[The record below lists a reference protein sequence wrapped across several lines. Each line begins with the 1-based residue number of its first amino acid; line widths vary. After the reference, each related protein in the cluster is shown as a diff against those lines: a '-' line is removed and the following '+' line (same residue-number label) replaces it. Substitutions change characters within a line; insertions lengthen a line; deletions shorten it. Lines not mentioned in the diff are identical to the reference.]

1 MYHTRISGKGFCFEL
16 ARRGLN
22 IVLVS
27 RTTSKLQDVAAE
39 IEQKYK
45 VKTKIIAIDF
55 TKDQNVQEKIE
66 SETKVQKLL
75 LYIYLEIKRTSVGS
89 CDWCA
94 C

>member
-45 VKTKIIAIDF
+45 VKTRIIAIDF

-66 SETKVQKLL
+66 SETKVQNFIS
-75 LYIYLEIKRTSVGS
+75 YINLNTKCTLVGS

>member
-45 VKTKIIAIDF
+45 VKTRIIAIDF

-66 SETKVQKLL
+66 SETKVQNFIS
-75 LYIYLEIKRTSVGS
+75 YIYLNTKRNI
-89 CDWCA
+89 DRIL
-94 C
+94 